1 MKILAY
7 KSKSAP
13 VASIIFA
20 ILFVAVDCLLS
31 HYLPILSLIFIV
43 CALGTLFSCVTGAI
57 ENLTRPDILIVADS
71 ENMLYLYCD
80 RCWEKIPSETLRA
93 VSFRGSDH
101 CGNSL
106 FLRSDEREYVI
117 ENVKRVQSVCK
128 AIESLLSKYESQKN
142 A

>member
-1 MKILAY
+1 
-7 KSKSAP
+7 
-13 VASIIFA
+13 
-20 ILFVAVDCLLS
+20 
-31 HYLPILSLIFIV
+31 
-43 CALGTLFSCVTGAI
+43 
-57 ENLTRPDILIVADS
+57 
-71 ENMLYLYCD
+71 MLYIYCD
-80 RCWEKIPSETLRA
+80 RCWKKIPSENLRA